1 MDFELFPIWTI
12 TNKASMNIGLQ
23 VCIDI
28 CFYFS
33 WEKYLGAKWLG
44 YMVSDALPYFTD
56 DLLIFYCFAFFLCVC
71 LTG

>member
-23 VCIDI
+23 VGIDI

-33 WEKYLGAKWLG
+33 WEKYLGAK
-44 YMVSDALPYFTD
+44 
-56 DLLIFYCFAFFLCVC
+56 
-71 LTG
+71 